1 MHALIVDD
9 SPTARTLAR
18 IALDE
23 AATAAGVD
31 FDVDEADGGIEAL
44 RVLASSD
51 VDLLI
56 VDLHMPGIH
65 GLEVLAFW
73 HRRGGRAFRQAI
85 VVSTQVSGRDRE
97 KALELGTVHFVEKPV
112 SSAAIAA
119 VLASVA
125 RPVLL

>member
-65 GLEVLAFW
+65 GLEVLARLPAAAPRYREDPAALFAAE
-73 HRRGGRAFRQAI
+73 RGI
-85 VVSTQVSGRDRE
+85 DV
-97 KALELGTVHFVEKPV
+97 
-112 SSAAIAA
+112 
-119 VLASVA
+119 
-125 RPVLL
+125 

>member
-18 IALDE
+18 IALDD
-23 AATAAGVD
+23 AAAVAGVV

-44 RVLASSD
+44 RILASTD

-73 HRRGGRAFRQAI
+73 HRRGGSPSRQAI

-112 SSAAIAA
+112 LSTGIAAI
-119 VLASVA
+119 LASVA
-125 RPVLL
+125 QSVLL